1 MKNRREDKMDFK
13 KIKEEAKE
21 KCKDKLWDIWKPYII
36 IGVISV
42 IIGTIAAKIFG
53 ADTIACEIVVML
65 FSMLLIPAEVGFT
78 SYMLKLVRNQEY
90 GLEELKAYYD
100 KIGILILINILV
112 TISILVGCI
121 LFIIPGIILAFSYTM
136 VFYIF
141 IDNKELKTNEYL
153 EKSKEMMDGYK
164 FNYFLFNLSFIGWI
178 LLCALIVPVIWVFPY
193 ITTANTLYYEELK
206 KKQE

>member
-1 MKNRREDKMDFK
+1 
-13 KIKEEAKE
+13 
-21 KCKDKLWDIWKPYII
+21 
-36 IGVISV
+36 
-42 IIGTIAAKIFG
+42 
-53 ADTIACEIVVML
+53 
-65 FSMLLIPAEVGFT
+65 
-78 SYMLKLVRNQEY
+78 MLKLVRNQEY